1 MSAKW
6 PPLVV
11 RSWYGVLYE
20 RDREYSFDLDYDPE
34 QEATISQRM
43 HELRGLVVGQVAE
56 IESALLEIASEI
68 RDRHPG
74 PLPNRQK
81 RKGAGGALND
91 VRKLLPM
98 LFVNDGLTRELT
110 LIGQVIR
117 RRNKLI
123 HARIHV
129 GFSRLGPHSGLE
141 PVIYLLQE
149 NDAAEANIS
158 QRVDGDANQHSFVP
172 DLQEKTGED
181 EEFDLPEDE
190 MEMGQI
196 GELSLEK
203 YLEEAYAA
211 LEVAVDIWQRVDQV
225 LPEKKYS

>member
-34 QEATISQRM
+34 QEATISRRM
-43 HELRGLVVGQVAE
+43 HEIRGLVVGQVAE
-56 IESALLEIASEI
+56 IESALLGIASEI
-68 RDRHPG
+68 RARHPG
-74 PLPNRQK
+74 PLPNRPK
-81 RKGAGGALND
+81 RMGAGGALND
-91 VRKLLPM
+91 VRKLLPV
-98 LFVNDGLTRELT
+98 LSVNDNLARELA
-110 LIGQVIR
+110 LIEEVIR

-149 NDAAEANIS
+149 NDAVEADIS
-158 QRVDGDANQHSFVP
+158 QRVDGGTIRDSSVP
-172 DLQEKTGED
+172 DLQEETDEG

-211 LEVAVDIWQRVDQV
+211 LEAAVDIWQKVDQV
-225 LPEKKYS
+225 LPERRYS